1 MTRNDLDSEVVNL
14 HVDILKP
21 PRGKKTFSTW
31 RRNET
36 SEESNDTS
44 EESNETSEVFFLLHV
59 ENKKEPRGDL
69 RFLTGLSVEA
79 VTSCDALLTYAM
91 IWAIGGEV
99 CYPLTN
105 L

>member
-1 MTRNDLDSEVVNL
+1 MFWLVLLSVNIVLGKCTKNGSFVTRNDLDSEVVNL

-36 SEESNDTS
+36 SEESNETSEESNETSEESNETS

-59 ENKKEPRGDL
+59 ENKKIS
-69 RFLTGLSVEA
+69 T
-79 VTSCDALLTYAM
+79 
-91 IWAIGGEV
+91 
-99 CYPLTN
+99 
-105 L
+105 

>member
-1 MTRNDLDSEVVNL
+1 MKTIAKVSYGSFVTRDCLDSEVVNL

-59 ENKKEPRGDL
+59 ENKK
-69 RFLTGLSVEA
+69 
-79 VTSCDALLTYAM
+79 
-91 IWAIGGEV
+91 
-99 CYPLTN
+99 
-105 L
+105 

>member
-1 MTRNDLDSEVVNL
+1 MYKKKNRSFETRDDLDSEVVYL

-21 PRGKKTFSTW
+21 PRGKFLIPTW

-59 ENKKEPRGDL
+59 ENKKIS
-69 RFLTGLSVEA
+69 T
-79 VTSCDALLTYAM
+79 
-91 IWAIGGEV
+91 
-99 CYPLTN
+99 
-105 L
+105 